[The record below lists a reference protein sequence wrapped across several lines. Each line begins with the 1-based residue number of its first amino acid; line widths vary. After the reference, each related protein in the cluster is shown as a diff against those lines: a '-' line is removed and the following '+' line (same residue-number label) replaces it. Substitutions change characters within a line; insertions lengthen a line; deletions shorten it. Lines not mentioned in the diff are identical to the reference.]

1 MQKKIKKL
9 NEKTRKL
16 SAFKPFQAKW
26 TDIVA
31 YRVAIWNQKG
41 CPMVY
46 WINCMQKIKDL
57 TQEMRN

>member
-31 YRVAIWNQKG
+31 YRVTICNQKG
-41 CPMVY
+41 WPMVY
-46 WINCMQKIKDL
+46 
-57 TQEMRN
+57 